1 MASTEASDAERTR
14 LSKAVVIDRA
24 LAIGDAEG
32 LDAVTIRRVA
42 NELGVTPMAL
52 YWHFRAKDELL
63 AGLADRVWGEIDT
76 DVGSV
81 GDWPQ
86 QLRRMLE
93 SLVRVLR
100 AHPCASQL
108 LASTEKLH
116 GDAALGVTE
125 TALEV
130 LRRAG
135 FDPVQASEIA
145 RGALWT
151 GLMLVM
157 SAPGFDPAMTDADRT
172 EMMRRSQVRL
182 ALLPPDRY
190 PRLVEAAAPMTACAA
205 DDQDFHY
212 RFGID
217 LFIAGVRAMA
227 PSATAGRDTAARGA
241 EDQGQAAAAAA
252 GQPAG

>member
-1 MASTEASDAERTR
+1 LPEASGAERTR

-63 AGLADRVWGEIDT
+63 AGLANRVWGELDT

-81 GDWPQ
+81 GDWAR
-86 QLRRMLE
+86 QLRHILE

-100 AHPCASQL
+100 AHPCASRL
-108 LASTEKLH
+108 LSTTQKLH
-116 GDAALGVTE
+116 GDASLQVTE

-130 LRRAG
+130 LRRGG

-145 RGALWT
+145 RSALWT

-157 SAPGFDPAMTDADRT
+157 SAPGFGPALADADRA
-172 EMMRRSQVRL
+172 EMMRRDQVRL

-190 PRLVEAAAPMTACAA
+190 PRLVEAATPMTTCTAE
-205 DDQDFHY
+205 DRDFHY

-217 LFIAGVRAMA
+217 LFIAGVQAMA
-227 PSATAGRDTAARGA
+227 VSAATGPAT
-241 EDQGQAAAAAA
+241 A